1 MVTMVVGAEYD
12 ERAFGALREVPAELG
27 ARPQSDAWL
36 LGGAYRSAMG
46 RRSLGLLLLLS
57 VALLACRKAHPSA
70 GGDVDPSRGGFYV
83 HKVDDESHV
92 LDPPE
97 PCPGIELM
105 SERVRS
111 SDVPVR
117 FLVSEDASTEAR
129 KKLEDCLQ
137 RQAVPPGK
145 AFAVGPTGKGFR
157 SYLIRVEPSIEPAD
171 CKRVSVNP
179 REEGGPP
186 SVLIQLTPAGSRK
199 LADLT
204 RAMVRQRM
212 ALVVG
217 DMVYAAPIVWT
228 EITGGS
234 ATVTLGPNRNDDDA
248 NALANTIAEGS
259 PALPKPGVRTF
270 GRSVE

>member
-1 MVTMVVGAEYD
+1 MGHVTV
-12 ERAFGALREVPAELG
+12 RALFLRSPG
-27 ARPQSDAWL
+27 DAPSHSNL
-36 LGGAYRSAMG
+36 VLF
-46 RRSLGLLLLLS
+46 LILC
-57 VALLACRKAHPSA
+57 VAVLACRNTHPSA
-70 GGDVDPSRGGFYV
+70 GGDIDPSRGGFFV
-83 HKVDDESHV
+83 HKVDDASRV

-97 PCPGIELM
+97 PCPGIELK

-117 FLVSEDASTEAR
+117 FMGIDDANPVAR
-129 KKLEDCLQ
+129 KKLEECLQ
-137 RQAVPPGK
+137 RQAVPSGK
-145 AFAVGPTGKGFR
+145 AFAVGPTGTGFR

-171 CKRVSVNP
+171 CKAVSVSP

-186 SVLIQLTPAGSRK
+186 SVLIQLTPAGGRK

-234 ATVTLGPNRNDDDA
+234 ATVTLGPNHSDDDA
-248 NALANTIAEGS
+248 KALANTIAEGS

-270 GRSVE
+270 GHPQR